1 MHLETN
7 SGLALD
13 PNELRQSA
21 RWFGILFILTF
32 LSYGFGATMIA
43 AVTGSDKLLDI
54 AFQSRFD
61 IVTGAILMALVHTFM
76 NIALPVLVLPIL
88 KQYNQRF
95 AYGYLA
101 LAIAATV
108 TLIIGVI
115 MLLLLVP
122 LGEAYLGA
130 EANQVASY
138 ELIATLLTQAGVYA
152 YHMGMAI
159 WSLGGL
165 LFCCILFT
173 SKLLPR
179 FMAVWG
185 FAGYSVLLIG
195 SVLEIY
201 GHNDMVEI
209 ISVIPGGLFEV
220 FLSLWLI
227 FKGFNKLSK

>member
-1 MHLETN
+1 MNSQTTTGSSQQTN
-7 SGLALD
+7 D
-13 PNELRQSA
+13 IRQSA
-21 RWFGILFILTF
+21 RWFGIFFILTF
-32 LSYGFGATMIA
+32 LSYGFGSFLISD
-43 AVTGSDKLLDI
+43 VTGSENPLGM
-54 AFQSRFD
+54 AFASRFD
-61 IVTGAILMALVHTFM
+61 IASGAILMALVHTFM

-88 KQYNQRF
+88 KPYNQRL
-95 AYGYLA
+95 AYGYLS
-101 LAIAATV
+101 LAIAATI

-115 MLLLLVP
+115 MLLSLIP
-122 LGEAYLGA
+122 LGEAFLTA
-130 EANQVASY
+130 QADQMANY

-159 WSLGGL
+159 WSVAGL
-165 LFCCILFT
+165 LFCSLLFS

-185 FAGYSVLLIG
+185 IVGYSVLFIG

-201 GHNDMVEI
+201 GHNDLVEM

-227 FKGFNKLSK
+227 FKGFNKLSN